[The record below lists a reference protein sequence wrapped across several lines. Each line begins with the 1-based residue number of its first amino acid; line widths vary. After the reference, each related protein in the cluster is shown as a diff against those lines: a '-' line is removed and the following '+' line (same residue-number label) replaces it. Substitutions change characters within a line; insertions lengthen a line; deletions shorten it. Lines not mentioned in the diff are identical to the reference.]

1 MKHRNDIRFAT
12 TGPASCRTGRLRAPG
27 TQAGIASVVR
37 VATAVC
43 VVTRRSLLLRVV
55 QRLLRLAMPLAGE
68 PVAVIAIAI
77 AIAALS
83 AGTSAI
89 AATAAALACASAAR
103 GAACAARRI
112 AQARAAP
119 AASSPARHRPF
130 SSVRLTLMQD
140 PSS

>member
-1 MKHRNDIRFAT
+1 M
-12 TGPASCRTGRLRAPG
+12 CRTGRLRAPG

-43 VVTRRSLLLRVV
+43 VVARRSLPLRVV
-55 QRLLRLAMPLAGE
+55 QRLLRLAM

-89 AATAAALACASAAR
+89 AATAAALAYAIAAR
-103 GAACAARRI
+103 AAACAARRI
-112 AQARAAP
+112 AHARAAP
-119 AASSPARHRPF
+119 PPRRRPRGTDRF
-130 SSVRLTLMQD
+130 LLFAL
-140 PSS
+140 P

>member
-37 VATAVC
+37 VATVLC
-43 VVTRRSLLLRVV
+43 VVARRSLPLRVV
-55 QRLLRLAMPLAGE
+55 QRLLRLAMP
-68 PVAVIAIAI
+68 VAVIAIAI
-77 AIAALS
+77 AMAALS

-89 AATAAALACASAAR
+89 AATAAALAYAIAAR
-103 GAACAARRI
+103 AAACAARRI
-112 AQARAAP
+112 AHARAAP

>member
-27 TQAGIASVVR
+27 TLAGIASVVR
-37 VATAVC
+37 VATVLC
-43 VVTRRSLLLRVV
+43 VVARRSLPLRVV
-55 QRLLRLAMPLAGE
+55 QRLSRLAMLLAGE

-89 AATAAALACASAAR
+89 AATAAAVACAIAAR

-112 AQARAAP
+112 
-119 AASSPARHRPF
+119 
-130 SSVRLTLMQD
+130 
-140 PSS
+140 